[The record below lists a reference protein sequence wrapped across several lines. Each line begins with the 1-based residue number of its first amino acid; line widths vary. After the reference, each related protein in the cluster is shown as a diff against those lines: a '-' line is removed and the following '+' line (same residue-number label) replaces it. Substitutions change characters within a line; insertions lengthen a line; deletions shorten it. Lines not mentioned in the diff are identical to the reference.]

1 MSKENSELK
10 FDVSF
15 KSENPTL
22 TVLHGTAPKVNE
34 PVEFHETTTIEGPFK
49 YYSVVGKNYPDVE
62 NKAVVVADLTKASLT
77 LDLNPHD
84 ELAGSITGIMKEN
97 PDLAPFSINGSKRF
111 TGDELT
117 SLLRSKGHVLN
128 IPLEESRAFTGKF
141 ANLKSK
147 ITKEMENVK
156 DDAGN
161 VVDNFV
167 QKVSSDA
174 MKAIPFK
181 APLHMGSAVTEFSVE
196 VGIEAANRSVVFYLF
211 SPQYAQALYDEKV
224 EKLADECIKFSNAGI
239 CVVESF

>member
-1 MSKENSELK
+1 MSEVKVEVKAAEGAT
-10 FDVSF
+10 
-15 KSENPTL
+15 TL
-22 TVLHGTAPKVNE
+22 TLLHGTAPENNN
-34 PVEFHETTTIEGPFK
+34 PVGYTATTTIEGPFK
-49 YYSVVGKNYPDVE
+49 YFDVVGKNYPEVAK
-62 NKAVVVADLTKASLT
+62 KAVVTADLAKASIGLR
-77 LDLNPHD
+77 LNPHD
-84 ELAGSITGIMKEN
+84 ELAANVTGVMKEN
-97 PDLAPFSINGSKRF
+97 PDLAPFGINSSTKRF

-128 IPLEESRAFTGKF
+128 IPTEESRAFTGKF

-161 VVDNFV
+161 IVDNFV

-181 APLHMGSAVTEFSVE
+181 APLHVGCPVTEFSVE

-224 EKLADECIKFSNAGI
+224 EKLAEESAKFTKAGI
-239 CVVESF
+239 CVIESF